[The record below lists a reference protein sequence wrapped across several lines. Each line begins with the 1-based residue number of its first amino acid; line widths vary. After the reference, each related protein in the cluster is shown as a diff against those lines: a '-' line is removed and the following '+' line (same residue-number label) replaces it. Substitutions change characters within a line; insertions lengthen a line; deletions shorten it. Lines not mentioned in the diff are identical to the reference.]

1 MAVENV
7 SSEDY
12 KMSSYNSAGNTIK
25 RLDNLWEAAHKD
37 VRVGNYLDWNIL
49 LDRIWLEVA
58 GDLKED
64 APENKQMDELN
75 REIVKLLPL
84 ASGNMHGFNKRESKD
99 ILKMSKQYLLLRKK
113 EMLVKRIENKLG
125 LGKAY
130 VDEMEDDW
138 D

>member
-1 MAVENV
+1 MAEEKG
-7 SSEDY
+7 SDDY
-12 KMSSYNSAGNTIK
+12 KLSSYNSAGNTIK
-25 RLDNLWEAAHKD
+25 RLDSLWEAAHKD

-64 APENKQMDELN
+64 ADENKQMDKLN
-75 REIVKLLPL
+75 QEIVKLLPL
-84 ASGNMHGFNKRESKD
+84 ASGNTHGFNERDKGD
-99 ILKMSKQYLLLRKK
+99 ILKVSKQYLKLRKK
-113 EMLVKRIENKLG
+113 EMLVKRMENKMG
-125 LGKAY
+125 MGKAY